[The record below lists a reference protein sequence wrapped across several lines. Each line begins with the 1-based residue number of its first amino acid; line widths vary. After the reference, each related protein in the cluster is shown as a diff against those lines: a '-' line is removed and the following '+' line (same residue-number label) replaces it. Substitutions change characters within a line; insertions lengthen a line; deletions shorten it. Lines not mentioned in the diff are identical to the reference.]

1 LRSNAKPLV
10 SVSWSA
16 HNHTNI
22 ETKVFDSFQLA
33 NKFIRSLTKNLLNS
47 FAV

>member
-33 NKFIRSLTKNLLNS
+33 KNLLNS